1 MQKLNTVDLKN
12 IQSKLYERLKP
23 SGWGDKLKGF
33 LLSDDF
39 YTILDA
45 LLTEA
50 MENKRFTPTMKQLF
64 KAFEECPYREL
75 SIVIVGQDPYPQFGV
90 ADGIAFSCSKTDEL
104 QPSLKYIL
112 EEINRSV
119 YKGHEESKD
128 VNLARWSNQGV
139 LMLNTA
145 LTTTIGKIGQH
156 YNVWK
161 PFLAYLFDYLTWNNT
176 GLVYIYLGKQAKE
189 WSDAVNDNNYK
200 FYLTHPASAA
210 YNNLAAWDSKS
221 VFVQTSD
228 ILLKNNNKKM
238 IW

>member
-1 MQKLNTVDLKN
+1 MKQKLDIEEIKE
-12 IQSKLYERLKP
+12 KLYEKLVP
-23 SGWGDKLKGF
+23 SGWGRVLKSF
-33 LLSDDF
+33 IYSADFDNIITQLARLS
-39 YTILDA
+39 LDG
-45 LLTEA
+45 
-50 MENKRFTPTMKQLF
+50 KRFTPPLKEVF
-64 KAFEECPYREL
+64 RAFEECPYKDL

-90 ADGIAFSCSKTDEL
+90 ADGIAFSCSKTNEL

-128 VNLARWSNQGV
+128 VDLTRWSNQGV

-210 YNNLAAWDSKS
+210 YTNAAAWDSKS
-221 VFVQTSD
+221 VFIEAKD